1 VASVAVVGL
10 FILARPA
17 FAQFGSTQQIT
28 SAGPL
33 TRIIVSADL
42 SCQVAHREDAQF
54 EFFPSESEL
63 GDCGTYLATGG
74 TIHGPAGGSAT
85 SIPWEPVSQTPVSGA
100 GTAADPLRVVTTV
113 EIAAAGL
120 RLQQTDSYV
129 VGSQSYRTDV
139 QVTNTSNAIQ
149 TGAVYRAGD
158 CYLQGDDAGFAR
170 VDGGAPACIVDPAL
184 GQRIEQWTP
193 ITAGSHYYAGFYT
206 SVWALI
212 GGQEQFP
219 DQCECAEQFAF
230 DNGAGL
236 SWPLNVAPAQTL
248 TFTHETFFSPVGRAA
263 PTSSY
268 TASVPDPTQISL
280 DPVVVAQSVIIA
292 AGVVLLVPF
301 PSALF
306 NSTLEE
312 NYPAVMGGIARMSA
326 WLSRQWRLV
335 LAWIR
340 RQIAARRTASPS
352 QAASPGANAK
362 PSVAAAVPVPTVP
375 AQSTASAA
383 PAGARTLPAPPP
395 PAAGAVA
402 PRSDRPRRPAPPPP
416 PPPAGPDIWRTPQGM
431 LVFVLISGLLY
442 AFLDP
447 TFGLSLRSLATYIGL
462 VIGLLVVLLTYGLP
476 LVYFAQ
482 NRRLRLTIR
491 ALPVT
496 VLVGIGCVLISRLA
510 NFQPGYLYGLI
521 VAFMFAGVTFDHE
534 GPARA
539 TAAAISL
546 GAAFVAW
553 VTLAFIRSAP
563 IAADPFLGP
572 LISAATV
579 TVVVAGVESAV
590 FALLPLRFMAG
601 SAVFNWNRRVWAV
614 LIGLGVLAFAHVL
627 LNPTS
632 GYMADST
639 RTDFLTMVV
648 LLIGFAVASVLFW
661 AYFRFR
667 PAHHS

>member
-1 VASVAVVGL
+1 LLGASLAVVGL
-10 FILARPA
+10 FMLARPA

-42 SCQVAHREDAQF
+42 SCQVAHREDDQF
-54 EFFPSESEL
+54 EFFPSGSEL
-63 GDCGTYLATGG
+63 GDCGTYLALGG
-74 TIHGPAGGSAT
+74 AVYGPAGGSAT
-85 SIPWEPVSQTPVSGA
+85 VFPWEPVSQASVTGA
-100 GTAADPLRVVTTV
+100 GTAGDPLRIVTTV
-113 EIAAAGL
+113 EIAAAAL
-120 RLQQTDSYV
+120 RVQQTDSYV

-139 QVTNTSNAIQ
+139 QISNIGNAIQ

-193 ITAGSHYYAGFYT
+193 LTPGSHYYAGFYT

-219 DQCECAEQFAF
+219 DRCECSEQFAF

-236 SWPLNVAPAQTL
+236 SWPLNVAPAQAL
-248 TFTHETFFSPVGRAA
+248 TFSHETFFSPVGRAA
-263 PTSSY
+263 PTESY
-268 TASVPDPTQISL
+268 TGSVPDPTQISL

-312 NYPAVMGGIARMSA
+312 NYPAVIGGIARISA
-326 WLSRQWRLV
+326 WLSRRWGLV
-335 LAWIR
+335 LEWIR
-340 RQIAARRTASPS
+340 RQIAARRATASS
-352 QAASPGANAK
+352 RAGSTDASTA
-362 PSVAAAVPVPTVP
+362 VAAANASPVV
-375 AQSTASAA
+375 AQSTGAQP

-395 PAAGAVA
+395 PAAGLA
-402 PRSDRPRRPAPPPP
+402 PPTSARPRRPLPPPP
-416 PPPAGPDIWRTPQGM
+416 PPPAGPDFWRTPQGM
-431 LVFVLISGLLY
+431 LAFVLISGLLY

-447 TFGLSLRSLATYIGL
+447 TFGLSLRSFATYIGL
-462 VIGLLVVLLTYGLP
+462 VIGLLIVLLTYGVP
-476 LVYFAQ
+476 LIYFAQ
-482 NRRLRLTIR
+482 NRHLRLTIR

-496 VLVGIGCVLISRLA
+496 VLVGIGCVLISRIA

-539 TAAAISL
+539 TAAGISL

-553 VTLAFIRSAP
+553 VALAFIRSAP
-563 IAADPFLGP
+563 IASDPFMGP

-632 GYMADST
+632 GYMADTT

-648 LLIGFAVASVLFW
+648 LLAGFAVASVLFW
-661 AYFRFR
+661 AWFRFR
-667 PAHHS
+667 PAHHA